1 MARCLDVKKREKG
14 FREPSLDRCLNSKL
28 LMSHFFQICYYL
40 AKTNKHDEEEDVLE
54 NTSVAVCGRGP
65 NKASEC

>member
-14 FREPSLDRCLNSKL
+14 FREPSLDRSIFPNML
-28 LMSHFFQICYYL
+28 YL
-40 AKTNKHDEEEDVLE
+40 AKTNKHDEKEEVLE

>member
-14 FREPSLDRCLNSKL
+14 FREPSLDRCLNSKF
-28 LMSHFFQICYYL
+28 LMSNFFPNRLYL
-40 AKTNKHDEEEDVLE
+40 AKKNKNYDEEEVLE

>member
-1 MARCLDVKKREKG
+1 MARCLVVKKREKG
-14 FREPSLDRCLNSKL
+14 FREPSLDRCLNFKF
-28 LMSHFFQICYYL
+28 LMSHFFPNMLYL
-40 AKTNKHDEEEDVLE
+40 AKTNKHDDEEEVLE